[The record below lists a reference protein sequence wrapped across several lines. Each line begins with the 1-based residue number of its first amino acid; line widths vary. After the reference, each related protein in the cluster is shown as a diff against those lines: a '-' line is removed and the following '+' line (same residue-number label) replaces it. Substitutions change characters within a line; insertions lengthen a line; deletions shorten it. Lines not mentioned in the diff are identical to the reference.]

1 MAGAAPPTVNKA
13 EFEAVLTAYL
23 GVDAGPRNEAVAYVS
38 FEPSQAVLCV
48 CVLWPLTR
56 DVT

>member
-38 FEPSQAVLCV
+38 FEPSCLVCLCIV
-48 CVLWPLTR
+48 ATHA
-56 DVT
+56 